1 MHMSTCKQPALKNTR
16 HKENFSDPA
25 TRIIPVAS
33 KEIRPL
39 PREVGRYFGGPKYKI
54 TPKVHDR
61 ISKATDAVAGL
72 VSPLVG
78 YAVHHLDRLEE
89 ESKRLL
95 AKGVTLDFPA
105 EATALQPRYLA
116 GCIATL
122 GPALD
127 SACRELADKGQ
138 LYQSM
143 LLDAVG
149 IAMLDRLGQT
159 SRDLLNRQAQQMGL
173 FAGCRFGPGLN
184 GMPLEGQ
191 ALLFTLTAAQAMGVC
206 LNESFI
212 MEPVKSVSFFMTFS
226 SDENDDH
233 CRPKCRQ
240 CTMPDC
246 QFRTAA

>member
-1 MHMSTCKQPALKNTR
+1 MNTCQQPELKNTR
-16 HKENFSDPA
+16 HKEDLSDPA
-25 TRIIPVAS
+25 TRIIQVAS
-33 KEIRPL
+33 KDLYPL

-61 ISKATDAVAGL
+61 ISKATETVAEL

-78 YAVHHLDRLEE
+78 YAVHQLDILEKE
-89 ESKRLL
+89 NKFLL
-95 AKGVTLDFPA
+95 SKGVTLDFPS
-105 EATALQPRYLA
+105 EATNLQTRYLA
-116 GCIATL
+116 TCIATL

-127 SACRELADKGQ
+127 SACRELTDGGKF
-138 LYQSM
+138 YQSM

-149 IAMLDRLGQT
+149 ITMLDRLGQI
-159 SRDLLNRQAQQMGL
+159 SRDLLNLQAHQMGL
-173 FAGCRFGPGLN
+173 FAGYRFGPGLN
-184 GMPLEGQ
+184 DMPLKRQ
-191 ALLFTLTAAQAMGVC
+191 ALLFTLTDAQAMDVY

-226 SDENDDH
+226 SDENHDH
-233 CRPKCRQ
+233 CRYKCRQ